1 MSPMLSPRQQSVLNR
16 VVDIYIDTAQPVG
29 SRQITEIY
37 KEVYNHSYSSA
48 TVRHEMGVLE
58 GLGYLTHPH
67 TSAGR
72 TPTDRGYRYYVD
84 HSMQEDSPS
93 QAIFQ
98 DAAEKLAPSLGAVED
113 LGEKISE
120 ILSKLSAQVSVVLVP
135 DENRKR
141 TRAFVQG
148 ASSLLDQ
155 PEFQAPHSVQ
165 PLLKIFENREN
176 LQACLPPSNQS
187 GPFSIAIGEENSNQA
202 LKQCSVVA
210 SRYFMNS
217 GRSGMLALIGPRR
230 MKYSRMVPLIV
241 RMGKLVENLLQ
252 SGRLL

>member
-1 MSPMLSPRQQSVLNR
+1 MLSPRQQSILNR
-16 VVDIYIDTAQPVG
+16 VVDIYTDTAQPVG
-29 SRQITEIY
+29 SRQITKIY
-37 KEVYNHSYSSA
+37 TEVYNHSYSSA

-58 GLGYLTHPH
+58 GLGYLMHPH

-72 TPTDRGYRYYVD
+72 MPTDRGYRYYVD

-98 DAAEKLAPSLGAVED
+98 DAALKLEPSLGAVED

-135 DENRKR
+135 DENHRR

-155 PEFQAPHSVQ
+155 PEFQESHSIQ
-165 PLLKIFENREN
+165 PLLKIYRKVCF
-176 LQACLPPSNQS
+176 
-187 GPFSIAIGEENSNQA
+187 
-202 LKQCSVVA
+202 
-210 SRYFMNS
+210 YF
-217 GRSGMLALIGPRR
+217 L
-230 MKYSRMVPLIV
+230 
-241 RMGKLVENLLQ
+241 
-252 SGRLL
+252 

>member
-1 MSPMLSPRQQSVLNR
+1 MLSPRQQSVLNR
-16 VVDIYIDTAQPVG
+16 VVDLYIETAQPVG
-29 SRQITEIY
+29 SRQITEAY
-37 KEVYNHSYSSA
+37 TEVYNRSYSPA

-58 GLGYLTHPH
+58 TLGYLTHPH

-84 HSMQEDSPS
+84 HSLREDSPA
-93 QAIFQ
+93 QAIFHE
-98 DAAEKLAPSLGAVED
+98 AAEKLVPSLGAVED

-120 ILSKLSAQVSVVLVP
+120 ILSKISAQVSVVLVP

-155 PEFQAPHSVQ
+155 PEFQNTQSVQ

-176 LQACLPPSNQS
+176 LPACLPSANQS
-187 GPFSIAIGEENSNQA
+187 GSFSIAIGEENSIQA

-210 SRYFMNS
+210 SSYFLDS

-230 MKYSRMVPLIV
+230 MKYSRLVPLIV
-241 RMGKLVENLLQ
+241 RMGRLVENLLQ
-252 SGRLL
+252 SGRLF